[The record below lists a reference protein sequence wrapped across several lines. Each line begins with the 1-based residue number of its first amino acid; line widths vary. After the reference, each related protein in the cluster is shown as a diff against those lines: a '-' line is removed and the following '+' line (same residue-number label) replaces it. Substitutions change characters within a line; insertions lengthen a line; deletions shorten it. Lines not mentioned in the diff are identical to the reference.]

1 MKCKLWSVH
10 VGSIGDFAGGEHCG
24 ERRFSSGTKR
34 LRRSGCFGPSTQKA
48 TTMPSAVSRMARL
61 ANLSVFAFEHVSF
74 RLSRASQEERR
85 EFWSRALCLG
95 GLVGDTAATLA
106 GAMVVL
112 DFLSLDE
119 ASDGDQLRTEIP
131 LGMSHRLASSAS
143 GQFAVAFD
151 EQLDEL
157 RSIDVQGAKNL
168 LRFLPSTRIPKDLV
182 SELLEGHVRLSSHES
197 HSPYPDTERDD
208 ETFDSAITL
217 HLPQTLPADAEV
229 VGGPQA
235 LLVGTL
241 GGEAIDAIART
252 WMALLGS
259 GVVNPSLLPN
269 GVVAIDRRLY
279 APIGWNAMIRVPD
292 TLQQLTNRLI
302 TLTAARSIDLDDAV
316 KGVLEYIGV
325 SADQSLTI
333 TDRLIEFSPEA
344 DWLAKA
350 SSPTTGHP
358 AGMVV
363 PEDNQATTGVLLL
376 AQFCFLLAARRGVT
390 RLPAE
395 FREPTASPDDSSG
408 GQGCW

>member
-1 MKCKLWSVH
+1 
-10 VGSIGDFAGGEHCG
+10 
-24 ERRFSSGTKR
+24 
-34 LRRSGCFGPSTQKA
+34 
-48 TTMPSAVSRMARL
+48 
-61 ANLSVFAFEHVSF
+61 
-74 RLSRASQEERR
+74 
-85 EFWSRALCLG
+85 
-95 GLVGDTAATLA
+95 
-106 GAMVVL
+106 
-112 DFLSLDE
+112 
-119 ASDGDQLRTEIP
+119 
-131 LGMSHRLASSAS
+131 
-143 GQFAVAFD
+143 
-151 EQLDEL
+151 
-157 RSIDVQGAKNL
+157 
-168 LRFLPSTRIPKDLV
+168 
-182 SELLEGHVRLSSHES
+182 
-197 HSPYPDTERDD
+197 
-208 ETFDSAITL
+208 
-217 HLPQTLPADAEV
+217 
-229 VGGPQA
+229 
-235 LLVGTL
+235 
-241 GGEAIDAIART
+241 
-252 WMALLGS
+252 MALLGS

-316 KGVLEYIGV
+316 KGALEYIGV

-408 GQGCW
+408 GQGRW